1 MAGDARVAA
10 MQKGR
15 VEKARAKKAKKDAL
29 QARAAKMR
37 EIRLGNGG
45 KASKPKTATTAT
57 PKN

>member
-1 MAGDARVAA
+1 MAADPRVAA

-37 EIRLGNGG
+37 EIRLGGNG
-45 KASKPKTATTAT
+45 KAAKAKAAT
-57 PKN
+57 PKK